1 MSRLNFLLLVIV
13 VMCALSVVNAT
24 NRQRELFISLGRAQM
39 QERQGQQELAQLQY
53 QQSSLSKTSRVE
65 DTSTSEL
72 KMESVTAG
80 RTQYLTVAGASAA
93 AAGDSTNPAGANA
106 SGASGA
112 SAADPSATTLGSGTM
127 PTASAGDDSSNAAT
141 SSDLR
146 AVIGASAPARAAKP
160 AASAALAASAP
171 VKTTEKKAGKHAPA
185 KPTKAANPSSV
196 KHATKS
202 TGANGVSK

>member
-106 SGASGA
+106 SGAS
-112 SAADPSATTLGSGTM
+112 AADPSATTLGSGTM

>member
-106 SGASGA
+106 SGAS
-112 SAADPSATTLGSGTM
+112 AADPSATTLGSGTM

-146 AVIGASAPARAAKP
+146 AVIGAGAPARAAKP